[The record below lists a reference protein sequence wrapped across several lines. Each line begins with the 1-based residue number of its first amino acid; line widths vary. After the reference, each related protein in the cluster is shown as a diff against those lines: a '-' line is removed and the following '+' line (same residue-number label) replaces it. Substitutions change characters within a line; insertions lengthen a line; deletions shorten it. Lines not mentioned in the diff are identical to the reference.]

1 MKRKIVILILIWV
14 LFILQST
21 VFKFLQI
28 ADTSPNMLLILTVAI
43 GFMQGKKEGLFTGFF
58 CGLLIDL
65 FYGTVFGFYALLYM
79 YIGYGCGHL
88 CDIYFDEDIKVPLCL
103 VTVCDFFFG
112 VMVYITRFFLR
123 GRTNFIG
130 YLKSVILPEIVYTVV
145 LTLILYKLI
154 YLINHKMALKERRS
168 AKNLWLRN

>member
-65 FYGTVFGFYALLYM
+65 FMELSLAFM
-79 YIGYGCGHL
+79 
-88 CDIYFDEDIKVPLCL
+88 P
-103 VTVCDFFFG
+103 FFICTS
-112 VMVYITRFFLR
+112 VMAAVIFVIFILMKILRFHF
-123 GRTNFIG
+123 
-130 YLKSVILPEIVYTVV
+130 
-145 LTLILYKLI
+145 
-154 YLINHKMALKERRS
+154 A
-168 AKNLWLRN
+168 W